1 MTENIINVIVLQDE
15 LPIIR
20 LQLKL
25 PLKLKLKDTT
35 YKKTYGPQ
43 SWVNTWK

>member
-25 PLKLKLKDTT
+25 PLKLKLEDTT